1 MFDTIYRIISCCPI
15 TVQAYCEQGDANSEE
30 QRKQEMKN
38 TNVYMVSKL
47 LQPIIHQIADQGYNE
62 YKRYAYVVQE
72 RAVDK
77 P

>member
-1 MFDTIYRIISCCPI
+1 
-15 TVQAYCEQGDANSEE
+15 
-30 QRKQEMKN
+30 MKN

-72 RAVDK
+72 RAIDK
-77 P
+77 PSYLTE

>member
-1 MFDTIYRIISCCPI
+1 
-15 TVQAYCEQGDANSEE
+15 
-30 QRKQEMKN
+30 MKN

-47 LQPIIHQIADQGYNE
+47 LQPIIHQIADPGGYNE

-72 RAVDK
+72 RAIDK